1 MNSVWLSLLWKEW
14 REQRWVLALMI
25 AGCLLVPLGFLAIY
39 RDWQS
44 GVAGGALM
52 LGLGVPATAMFVGAG
67 IAARE
72 RSQRTLGFMQALPA
86 SIKNAG
92 GAKLLVASATV
103 MAPAL
108 LACVVLAVPYFFQT
122 FHSAYW
128 LSDLDL
134 DRRQDELITLGIG
147 ALFSGAAAVS
157 LLIWTAAAGVNH
169 VDELRAGA
177 IGLLAI
183 AGVWG
188 AILLTVVVINE
199 TYQPPA
205 PTALQRLLEI
215 VMAAAPAGIFE
226 GLELLNDRRWIAHPW
241 QYWLPFV
248 LGFLTSHGVLAA
260 WYICRFGR
268 RTRPQTPTESQL
280 PAKAALQW
288 LSPPRRTRVGA
299 IVWKQFRESAPLAAL
314 GGLAILIIAP
324 IVARAGSGEG
334 LGDFIEEWQFT
345 AISTW
350 LMAGVFVSVVGG
362 IGLFYD
368 DLRPGLHTFWRSRPI
383 NVDAWF
389 WTKLTTGLAV
399 TVGVLAAGPL
409 LTLAA
414 PWLTGQASLSRLP
427 QQPPLAH
434 IIGAGLLLHSAT
446 FVLAALA
453 IVLVRQPVMAAML
466 TFGVWVVIAI
476 AIVTRFEDVP
486 QTPVTALAIV
496 GIAGVG
502 GFAILAWQALRRDW
516 GWGGAN

>member
-1 MNSVWLSLLWKEW
+1 MPIMNSVWRSLVWKEW
-14 REQRWVLALMI
+14 REQRWVLALMM
-25 AGCLLVPLGFLAIY
+25 AGCTTFPLILTAFYQDWNTFLMC
-39 RDWQS
+39 
-44 GVAGGALM
+44 GALM
-52 LGLGVPATAMFVGAG
+52 VGFCVPATAMFVGAG

-72 RSQRTLGFMQALPA
+72 RSQRTLGFLQALP
-86 SIKNAG
+86 SSTRNAAV
-92 GAKLLVASATV
+92 AKLLVASAAV
-103 MAPAL
+103 MAPSV
-108 LACVVLAVPYFFQT
+108 LACLVLGAIHFLRPLDSPFDPFRND
-122 FHSAYW
+122 
-128 LSDLDL
+128 LSS
-134 DRRQDELITLGIG
+134 LGVG

-157 LLIWTAAAGVNH
+157 LLIWMAAAGVNH

-177 IGLLAI
+177 IGLLVVAL
-183 AGVWG
+183 VWG
-188 AILLTVVVINE
+188 AIMLAISTADETFRPMPPLLRQGFEVVIAG
-199 TYQPPA
+199 A
-205 PTALQRLLEI
+205 PGGVFGGT
-215 VMAAAPAGIFE
+215 
-226 GLELLNDRRWIAHPW
+226 ELMYDATWRANPW
-241 QYWLPFV
+241 QRSWPLV
-248 LGFLTSHGVLAA
+248 LACLTSHGILAT
-260 WYICRFGR
+260 WYIVRFGR
-268 RTRPQTPTESQL
+268 RARPQSPTESQL
-280 PAKAALQW
+280 TVKAASQW
-288 LSPPRRTRVGA
+288 LSPPRRSRTTA
-299 IVWKQFRESAPLAAL
+299 SVWKQLRESAPLAAL
-314 GGLAILIIAP
+314 GSLAILIVAP
-324 IVARAGSGEG
+324 IIARASSIRNA
-334 LGDFIEEWQFT
+334 DFIEEWQLI
-345 AISTW
+345 AISVW
-350 LMAGVFVSVVGG
+350 LIAGVFVAIVAG

-389 WTKLTTGLAV
+389 WTKLATGLAV